1 MINPIFESGAR
12 RRMRTVRTPVILTA
26 YMAALLVFSLCMLTD
41 FMGQGIRVATM
52 RLSTEWTIWAT
63 AFQFFLI
70 ALVAPALGAG
80 CIAGERER
88 QTFDLLLVTG
98 VGTRKIVLGK
108 LMENY
113 LFLLLLIFSG
123 LPVLM
128 LANMTG
134 GYRVVDLLVILLYL
148 AVIALAA
155 LAVGMVMSV
164 LFRRSLTA
172 IIAAYLAIFAIG
184 GGTWALALRG
194 PLAAQYTYEFIDS
207 LSLMDPGELLFSLP
221 VTIYLCPPVVL
232 VMLLGQP
239 NGNSAHDD
247 ALHHAAGRYLHGRQ
261 CRRIWQGFLREH
273 RGDSGGR
280 AAADC
285 AVHGAV
291 ARADRRAQ
299 KGKGVCTEGGLMQET
314 GGITCTNLPDL
325 TEYDRADRTYG
336 VRFALFC
343 QSEGLTSLRD
353 GDKI

>member
-52 RLSTEWTIWAT
+52 RLSTEWTIWTT

-221 VTIYLCPPVVL
+221 VTIYLCPPVAL
-232 VMLLGQP
+232 VMLLASQTGI
-239 NGNSAHDD
+239 
-247 ALHHAAGRYLHGRQ
+247 LHTTMHFTMRLGDIYMVASAAGFGKVSCVSIVAILAGALLLIVLSMALLHVQ
-261 CRRIWQGFLREH
+261 TDVRRREKA
-273 RGDSGGR
+273 S
-280 AAADC
+280 
-285 AVHGAV
+285 
-291 ARADRRAQ
+291 AQ
-299 KGKGVCTEGGLMQET
+299 K
-314 GGITCTNLPDL
+314 
-325 TEYDRADRTYG
+325 AD
-336 VRFALFC
+336 
-343 QSEGLTSLRD
+343 
-353 GDKI
+353 

>member
-26 YMAALLVFSLCMLTD
+26 YMAALLVFSLSMLTD

-80 CIAGERER
+80 SIAGERER

-108 LMENY
+108 LLENY

-134 GYRVVDLLVILLYL
+134 GYAVVDLLVILLYL

-155 LAVGMVMSV
+155 LSVGMVMSTI
-164 LFRRSLTA
+164 FRRSLTA

-194 PLAAQYTYEFIDS
+194 PIAARYSYEYIAGLSQID
-207 LSLMDPGELLFSLP
+207 PATLLFALP
-221 VTIYLCPPVVL
+221 VTIYLCPPVAL
-232 VMLLGQP
+232 VMLLASQTGI
-239 NGNSAHDD
+239 
-247 ALHHAAGRYLHGRQ
+247 LHTTMNYTMRLGDIYMVASAAGFGKISRVS
-261 CRRIWQGFLREH
+261 I
-273 RGDSGGR
+273 
-280 AAADC
+280 AAIFAG
-285 AVHGAV
+285 ALLLVAV
-291 ARADRRAQ
+291 AMALLHVQTD
-299 KGKGVCTEGGLMQET
+299 
-314 GGITCTNLPDL
+314 
-325 TEYDRADRTYG
+325 
-336 VRFALFC
+336 VRSREKA
-343 QSEGLTSLRD
+343 SVT
-353 GDKI
+353 K